1 MRLTIKYEVNN
12 YIRLSTDN
20 WELFKV
26 ELLGDGNKYPEGTK
40 LVAFQS
46 VYYWLFVTYLIFDPG
61 KKIKD

>member
-1 MRLTIKYEVNN
+1 MNN

-20 WELFKV
+20 WELFKGIQKKV